1 MQSVQDNAQ
10 ASADAHTRF
19 LEISTQMTRGYEE
32 AMALQ
37 ARLLAPQMEPNDDR
51 GAKATGIV
59 KHPIAT
65 VTPLY
70 SRKDCLAFAT
80 GSVASV
86 FGPEFAVVDTYK
98 ARVRLPDEPLML
110 VDRVVSLVGE
120 KLSLGSGRIVTEH
133 DVLPGAWYLDGNR
146 APACISVEAGQ
157 ADLFLSSYL
166 GIDHVVKGQRTYRL
180 LDACVTFF
188 RGLPHPGETIR
199 YEIEIEKFIR
209 QGETHLF
216 FFKFKGYIEDKLLI
230 QMKDGCAGFFTEAE
244 VRNSGGIV
252 KRKAIR
258 QREKDGD
265 TPVWRHPAPVSI
277 EALQRQCIGRS
288 EIRTLR

>member
-1 MQSVQDNAQ
+1 MQSVQENAQ

-19 LEISTQMTRGYEE
+19 LEISTQMTRLRGGHGI
-32 AMALQ
+32 AGPTPGSSNGAKTI
-37 ARLLAPQMEPNDDR
+37 DR
-51 GAKATGIV
+51 GSQSDRHRKT
-59 KHPIAT
+59 PIAT
-65 VTPLY
+65 VTRLY
-70 SRKDCLAFAT
+70 SRRDCLAFAT

-120 KLSLGSGRIVTEH
+120 KCLWAVVGSLPSMMCFP
-133 DVLPGAWYLDGNR
+133 DAWYLDGNR

-188 RGLPHPGETIR
+188 RGLPRPGETIR

-252 KRKAIR
+252 KRKAMPTAR
-258 QREKDGD
+258 KR
-265 TPVWRHPAPVSI
+265 WRHTHMAAPCPGMHRSV
-277 EALQRQCIGRS
+277 QRQCIGCS